1 MAKRLNTLSWFWC
14 EVTKENSYFVLAEGP
29 GLPTEMETSH
39 FNLVLDLEN
48 VSDVTASH
56 CIPYL
61 LRIQKWMEASY
72 LFAVSRFC
80 FDASY
85 I

>member
-1 MAKRLNTLSWFWC
+1 MSWFWC
-14 EVTKENSYFVLAEGP
+14 EMEHKENSCFVLAEGP
-29 GLPTEMETSH
+29 DLPTETETSH

-48 VSDVTASH
+48 FVDVNASH

-61 LRIQKWMEASY
+61 LRIQKWMEVSY
-72 LFAVSRFC
+72 LSTVSRFC